1 MGDAFNPYSHWLK
14 LPPQRWKPTYYE
26 ILGIDRAEKDKDTII
41 AIGKKLYSEIKA
53 APLVGREK
61 EHKALLSEIE
71 EAVRTFASNSKRKAY
86 DDHLNPAVGDSNADT
101 KLLGKVP
108 TALAAPA
115 APIPMPM
122 TSQAAPSAAS
132 TQGTQPAAKPKSAF
146 AMPPMAAP
154 ALASAPVALPA
165 SIQPVGIQPANIQP
179 VAAPRPIA
187 APISVPVAQPIVS
200 VNKSDGPPAL
210 AIRTQTSAKSLSAAT
225 ADRHLKER
233 ARQNSIFIAMSLG
246 GILLVGSLGF
256 VFRNEIGRAIASAPA
271 TPPEGSGESPTK
283 STTIKKPETE
293 SPPNSG
299 GETRPTI
306 PPTTGLET
314 PPEMSPEPKPEMK
327 PEAPPEPKPETPPE
341 TPPEPKP
348 ESTPPPAPVVFTAE
362 NAAKLKSHCEAIV
375 SALKSR
381 NAAAAATELE
391 SAEAL
396 ATPPEAKSKIDQLAT
411 IAGPYRAF
419 WTAFDEAWKALK
431 AGDEVAVGASTKV
444 KVVSINETEIEIEI
458 GANKRKQTKDML
470 STGLL
475 MGLVRSKLDLDS
487 ADGKLALAIF
497 HLTDKSGN
505 AEEGGKLL
513 ADASA
518 SGLNPENVKALLETP
533 FDFAS
538 QITGAPTSESPP
550 TETPATTTPP
560 AESAPMVDSAA
571 LIKKLR
577 AALTSRDMAAAT
589 KLAAEIEKL
598 STAPGA
604 NPKLAAEAQLA
615 IYTSHF
621 WSYVE
626 KGIASF
632 KGTEEIMVND
642 EVALVIEAGKNK
654 LVCRIRGKRTE
665 YNLQNIPAPLALA
678 IVDITADKT
687 TADYDLSR
695 GALFLTQKD
704 ALVEKAKEAFE
715 SAKAKGAAVADLLLT
730 LIP

>member
-26 ILGIDRAEKDKDTII
+26 ILGIERGEKDKDTII
-41 AIGKKLYSEIKA
+41 AVGKKLYAEIKA
-53 APLVGREK
+53 APLAGREK
-61 EHKALLSEIE
+61 EHRALLSEIE

-122 TSQAAPSAAS
+122 SSQAAPSAAS
-132 TQGTQPAAKPKSAF
+132 TQGAQPAAKPKSAF

-154 ALASAPVALPA
+154 ALASAPAALPA
-165 SIQPVGIQPANIQP
+165 SIQPVAIQP

-187 APISVPVAQPIVS
+187 TSISMPVAQPVVS
-200 VNKSDGPPAL
+200 VTKSDGPPAL

-225 ADRHLKER
+225 ADRHRQER
-233 ARQNSIFIAMSLG
+233 ARQNSILIAMSLG
-246 GILLVGSLGF
+246 GILLVGSLG
-256 VFRNEIGRAIASAPA
+256 VIFRGEIAKAIASAPA
-271 TPPEGSGESPTK
+271 TPPESNGESPTK
-283 STTIKKPETE
+283 TTTIKKPDAE
-293 SPPNSG
+293 SPPSDG
-299 GETRPTI
+299 GEAKPII
-306 PPTTGLET
+306 PSATGQDT
-314 PPEMSPEPKPEMK
+314 PPEMTSDSKPEMK
-327 PEAPPEPKPETPPE
+327 PEMPPETKPETPPVSNPETKPEIKPEPKPET
-341 TPPEPKP
+341 
-348 ESTPPPAPVVFTAE
+348 TPPPAPMVFTAE
-362 NAAKLKSHCEAIV
+362 NAAKLKSHCEAIIT
-375 SALKSR
+375 ALKSR
-381 NAAAAATELE
+381 NAASAATELE
-391 SAEAL
+391 SAETL

-411 IAGPYRAF
+411 IVGPYRAF

-431 AGDEVAVGASTKV
+431 AGDDVAVGASTKV
-444 KVVSINETEIEIEI
+444 KVVSITETEIEIEI
-458 GANKRKQTKDML
+458 GANKRKQTKDTL

-475 MGLVRSKLDLDS
+475 LGLVRTKLDLDTP
-487 ADGKLALAIF
+487 DGKLALAIF

-505 AEEGGKLL
+505 ADEGGKLL
-513 ADASA
+513 AEAST

-533 FDFAS
+533 FEFAS
-538 QITGAPTSESPP
+538 LVTDSSPPVTQP
-550 TETPATTTPP
+550 TETPPITD
-560 AESAPMVDSAA
+560 APSNSDVEE
-571 LIKKLR
+571 LVKKLR
-577 AALTSRDMAAAT
+577 AALTSRNMPAAT

-604 NPKLAAEAQLA
+604 SPKLAAEAQLA
-615 IYTSHF
+615 TYTGHF

-678 IVDITADKT
+678 IVEMTADKT
-687 TADYDLSR
+687 SADYELSR
-695 GALFLTQKD
+695 GALFFTQKD
-704 ALVEKAKEAFE
+704 APVEKAKEAWE
-715 SAKAKGAAVADLLLT
+715 SAKSKGAEAADLLLT